1 MKHMAL
7 AVALVA
13 AGTAPAGAVILSETL
28 GDVDF
33 TDGQAGIGNIT
44 FTNANGGDPS
54 PFNTIIGVETSP
66 GSDFS
71 TSWTFSAYGGPIA
84 APITSASLQIGLWE
98 GDGAAAGDQV
108 ASFFVGGVDLTSLL
122 NTALNAK
129 GGLNTSEDW
138 YSVTLPSSVFAAL
151 ATGTTNVSLTLQ
163 NGAGALGPTPSNSA
177 GVDFST
183 LTIST
188 DPIVTTPVPAPSVL
202 PLLAFGLLTVP
213 AWRRQRRAR

>member
-13 AGTAPAGAVILSETL
+13 AGTAPVQAVILSETL

-33 TDGQAGIGNIT
+33 TDGQTVGSGT
-44 FTNANGGDPS
+44 FTSANGGDPS
-54 PFNTIIGVETSP
+54 PFNTVIGGDVTA
-66 GSDFS
+66 DFS
-71 TSWTFSAYGGPIA
+71 TSWSFSAYGGPIA
-84 APITSASLQIGLWE
+84 ATITSASLQIGLWD
-98 GDGAAAGDQV
+98 GDGAGAGDQV
-108 ASFFVGGVDLTSLL
+108 ASFSVGGVDLTSLL
-122 NTALNAK
+122 NTALNTK
-129 GGLNTSEDW
+129 GGASGSEDW

-163 NGAGALGPTPSNSA
+163 NGLGVLGPTSFNGA

-188 DPIVTTPVPAPSVL
+188 DPIVTTPIPTPSVL

-213 AWRRQRRAR
+213 AWRRQRRAP